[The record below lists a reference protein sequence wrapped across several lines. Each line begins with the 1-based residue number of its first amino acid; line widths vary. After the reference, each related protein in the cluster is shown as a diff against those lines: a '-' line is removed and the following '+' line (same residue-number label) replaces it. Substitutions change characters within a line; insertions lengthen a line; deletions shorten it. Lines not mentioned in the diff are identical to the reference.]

1 MKVLVF
7 GASAGLGR
15 HIAEALARNQH
26 DLLLIASDDR
36 DLNATARDLCLRF
49 SVKAESCVC
58 RVGVDKDW
66 LASLTDRVRE
76 FGELDVLMF
85 PIGAASE
92 SDLGLLG
99 LDEAGMIVEV
109 NFLSVVATIS
119 CILPDMLRRQTGVV
133 AGFGSVASARGR
145 GRNVIYSAAKRALES
160 YFESLRH
167 LTAGSGIR
175 TQYYHLG
182 YLDTQQTYGRR
193 LPFPAADPARVA
205 RKIVDGLA
213 EGEGVFY
220 VPGYWR
226 WIVFAL
232 RLIPWFLY
240 RRLSF

>member
-15 HIAEALARNQH
+15 HVAEALARNGH
-26 DLLLIASDDR
+26 DVLLIGSDPRDLEATASDLR
-36 DLNATARDLCLRF
+36 LRF
-49 SVKAESCVC
+49 NVRAETCVC
-58 RVGVDKDW
+58 RVGSEEDW
-66 LASLTDRVRE
+66 LTPLTERVPI
-76 FGELDVLMF
+76 FGRLDALMF
-85 PIGAASE
+85 PIGASSE
-92 SDLGLLG
+92 CDQGFLGA
-99 LDEAGMIVEV
+99 DEARRLLEV
-109 NFLSVVATIS
+109 NFLAVAATIS
-119 CILPDMLRRQTGVV
+119 CVLPDMLRRRTGLIT
-133 AGFGSVASARGR
+133 GFGSVASARGR